1 MIACWKQF
9 HAYQYHEIDSAI
21 TKSYVRLELIF
32 TCTYRSETK
41 TENHI
46 LVTSMSTHGY
56 ELFQTY
62 LVVQYLNI
70 YLQNSLIWIEHFYVI
85 NCGSLV
91 QYCMVSLIHIRWAYK
106 TIKLFSC
113 IHVNATQL
121 FFPDEYLKQTYP
133 AKTLNACMSI

>member
-70 YLQNSLIWIEHFYVI
+70 YI
-85 NCGSLV
+85 C
-91 QYCMVSLIHIRWAYK
+91 
-106 TIKLFSC
+106 
-113 IHVNATQL
+113 
-121 FFPDEYLKQTYP
+121 
-133 AKTLNACMSI
+133 KTLWFELNIFM